1 MDCCSVNKE
10 EACVK
15 QEEEDILDIPLDD
28 EEANAAAAKIQ
39 ASFRGHMTR
48 KKLKGGEKDE
58 SELKA
63 DGTRDCEEDA
73 PADGPDETSASAGD
87 SGATDAGKEGKEQ
100 SGATEK
106 AKDGASINGDQSET
120 AAEDGGKASEE
131 VEGESEAAAPEQ

>member
-87 SGATDAGKEGKEQ
+87 SGATDA
-100 SGATEK
+100 
-106 AKDGASINGDQSET
+106 